1 MHSGSARGGGSGG
14 GCMGSGPAAGS
25 GTCCGGGAGNAAGA
39 PAMRQP
45 SCGGGGGGGG
55 AGGGGGGGGANAA
68 PTLHAQ
74 LSMGSMGSSA
84 AGMGGSGGG
93 MASAAAAE
101 TRSTL
106 EALLSPAEAHLL
118 RLSEESKQLTNE
130 LVDLRFKHYGIDDKA
145 CKLRNEIV
153 HLDVRIARAAADRQY
168 LETHGS
174 LPLPRPPAPERKE
187 AFPAE

>member
-1 MHSGSARGGGSGG
+1 MHSGSAHSGGTAG

-25 GTCCGGGAGNAAGA
+25 GTFAGGGAGSAAGA

-45 SCGGGGGGGG
+45 SCGGGGGGAGG
-55 AGGGGGGGGANAA
+55 VAAGGGGINTA

-74 LSMGSMGSSA
+74 SSASKGSSTV
-84 AGMGGSGGG
+84 GVGGSSGG
-93 MASAAAAE
+93 AVSAAAAE

-145 CKLRNEIV
+145 CRLQNEIR
-153 HLDVRIARAAADRQY
+153 HLDVMIARAAADRQY
-168 LETHGS
+168 LEKHGS
-174 LPLPRPPAPERKE
+174 LPLPRPPTPEGKQ
-187 AFPAE
+187 AVPAE